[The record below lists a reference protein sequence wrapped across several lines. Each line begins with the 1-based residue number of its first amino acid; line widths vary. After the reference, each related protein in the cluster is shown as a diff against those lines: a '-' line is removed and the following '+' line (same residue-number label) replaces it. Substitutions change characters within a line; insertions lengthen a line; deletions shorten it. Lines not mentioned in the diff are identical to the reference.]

1 MSSSCLFNSGI
12 INSECLLLLNLVQIL
27 DIHVP
32 RYHLTCQSL
41 TYFILFQISLGI
53 LEKDENFTQQMID
66 IIAHLQQYVPK
77 TDSDKMIPIL
87 LGGDALSGERGEAT
101 ERARLDAITPEDSLD
116 GFLWKSEDWHGHVIS
131 LQVYLKSF
139 MKIIYS
145 ASLKNNTYFI
155 TGYCINK
162 FLFC

>member
-1 MSSSCLFNSGI
+1 MQMSSNCPFNSGI

-32 RYHLTCQSL
+32 RYHLTCQFL
-41 TYFILFQISLGI
+41 TFFFQIPLGI
-53 LEKDENFTQQMID
+53 LEKDENITEQMID

-87 LGGDALSGERGEAT
+87 LGGDALSVERGEAA
-101 ERARLDAITPEDSLD
+101 ERARIDAITPEDRLD

-145 ASLKNNTYFI
+145 ESLKNNTDFI